1 MYIVSPAPHIHNE
14 SSVSRIMLDV
24 CIALI
29 PTTFWGIYRY
39 GIRAAIIICIS
50 IFSCV
55 ISEYAYQKMTHRE
68 VTISDMSACVSGLLL
83 ALNLPPYVPFAI
95 IPIGA
100 AFAMIVVKG
109 VYGGIGKNFMNP
121 VLAARCFLL
130 ISFAGQMT
138 RFAPDAV
145 SFATPLSI
153 MKHERISKM
162 TQSMTEIYDISA
174 ILKSFWGF
182 EGGCIGEESVPA
194 LLIGAA
200 YLLVKNVIRI
210 RIPAAYILSFSA
222 VMAVY
227 AVNAGQNILYFVLT
241 EIFAGGLVLGAFFM
255 ATDYVT
261 SPITAVGQIIFGV
274 ICGVLNAVL
283 RLFGGL
289 PEGTSYAII
298 CADMLVPV
306 IDRYI
311 VRKPFGE
318 ERIRWRGH
326 G

>member
-1 MYIVSPAPHIHNE
+1 MYIVSPAPHIH
-14 SSVSRIMLDV
+14 SGDRVSHIMTDV

-29 PTTFWGIYRY
+29 PTTVWGIYRY
-39 GIRAAIIICIS
+39 GMRAVLIICIS
-50 IFSCV
+50 ILSCV
-55 ISEYAYQKMTHRE
+55 ISEYIYQKATHKDI
-68 VTISDMSACVSGLLL
+68 TISDMSACVSGLLL
-83 ALNLPPYVPFAI
+83 ALTLPPYVPFPL

-121 VLAARCFLL
+121 ALAARCFLL

-138 RFAPDAV
+138 RFDPDAV
-145 SFATPLSI
+145 SSATPLAL
-153 MKHERISKM
+153 MKHGETAAAS
-162 TQSMTEIYDISA
+162 QYVPD
-174 ILKSFWGF
+174 ILKAFWGF

-200 YLLVKNVIRI
+200 YLLVKNVIHI
-210 RIPAAYILSFSA
+210 RIPAAYLLSF
-222 VMAVY
+222 VTPIGIY
-227 AVNAGQNILYFVLT
+227 AAYSGENILYFVLMHICT
-241 EIFAGGLVLGAFFM
+241 GGLVLGAFFM

-261 SPITAVGQIIFGV
+261 SPMTACGQIVFGM
-274 ICGVLNAVL
+274 ICGVLNAVI

-298 CADMLVPV
+298 CANMLVPV

-311 VRKPFGE
+311 IRKPFGE
-318 ERIRWRGH
+318 EIIRWRGD